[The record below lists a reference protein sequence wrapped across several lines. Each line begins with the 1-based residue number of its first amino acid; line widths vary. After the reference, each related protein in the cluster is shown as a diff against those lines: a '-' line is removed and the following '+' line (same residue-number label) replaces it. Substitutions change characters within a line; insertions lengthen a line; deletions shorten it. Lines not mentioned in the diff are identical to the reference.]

1 MVNFRSRISLSI
13 AALSIALFLPAL
25 SHAQSNSNMQTQKNT
40 TKQSWKNSSANYQ
53 NSTNQ
58 PSTQAQRQE
67 AQEMVPAQA
76 YLRHKIDAKDCKP
89 GSRFTATLADNVQLK
104 NGPRLDKG
112 TELIGTVATDTM
124 HKDNTRLALRITQ
137 ARMKDGKVIPVKAT
151 VVGIYAPESETIQ
164 GNSVAP
170 GQEAA
175 NDWTSNT
182 LKVDQL
188 NAVKG
193 VDLHSTIDGRNSA
206 VFVSNKKEDVKISAG
221 SELALAIAE
230 KNGNQVNQPGA
241 NGMS

>member
-1 MVNFRSRISLSI
+1 MVNYKSRIPLSI
-13 AALSIALFLPAL
+13 AALSMALFLPEL
-25 SHAQSNSNMQTQKNT
+25 THAQSTSNMQAPQNT
-40 TKQSWKNSSANYQ
+40 SKQSWTNNQ
-53 NSTNQ
+53 NSLNQ
-58 PSTQAQRQE
+58 PATQAERQE

-76 YLRHKIDAKDCKP
+76 YLRHGIDAKNCKA
-89 GSRFTATLADNVQLK
+89 GSRFTATLAKDVQLK
-104 NGPRLDKG
+104 NGPKLDRG
-112 TELIGTVATDTM
+112 TELIGTVATEIM

-137 ARMKDGKVIPVKAT
+137 ARTKDGKLIPLKAT
-151 VVGIYAPESETIQ
+151 VVGIYAPESENVQ
-164 GNSVAP
+164 GFNVAP

-175 NDWTSNT
+175 NDWTPKT

-221 SELALAIAE
+221 SELALAIAQSG
-230 KNGNQVNQPGA
+230 KQMNQSGS